1 MYNEKHD
8 SLMEFL
14 KAHDIDYSKVMNME
28 MDMPFGDPIDIEDE
42 DEDDGDRDHFLNRLK
57 KYEIA
62 RCYEGEGIMSIDHAK
77 YFIHNNFDL
86 NRQVPDMRGSNTI
99 YKGNIYESEAPDSL
113 KNFILDFDCKYKGIS
128 DDFEA
133 IKVEVDGKDFTVMP
147 IDTTVYS
154 DSITNS
160 IGSIRIGDELYVIA
174 INADLE
180 NVLVAVSIIRKT
192 EKKYFENITS
202 VYGRASAIK
211 AYHRLFKGKNKKK
224 DFIKAQQKSQKYARY
239 NSALNIA
246 FDKRAEQQLFY
257 AMNKDTYPI
266 ETQCQIEALFD
277 DPDILRHS
285 VNQRLSCILK
295 LSPTCKD
302 RRPLNKELLK
312 ETLEKYLYK
321 MEKVQNLLYEGLLAN
336 ERAGKRGLKI
346 LLVGSTNTGEM
357 SIAELIAEVLNIP
370 CGTIPLGGCSSGLE
384 LEGSDAGYDK
394 SGPGRFVKVCSPRG
408 TTEMVV
414 KLTGLDGVNPKSNEG
429 NPYLVLENTLAGM
442 HEDKFLGCPIS
453 TENTIFVAT
462 ANTLNNI
469 PPYILDK
476 FDMIIDVDDH
486 TVEET
491 VEIAKRELIPEIL
504 INYKIAPNDL
514 AFTDEAVYVIASEY
528 SAEGDVRGIKKNLE
542 FVVKRMIREEKIV
555 NHTVGAD
562 DVKAI
567 LDPISKED
575 DGVYAN
581 QHRNE
586 YSEPVAKE
594 IKRIL
599 NEIKSVGN
607 SDFNGDNV
615 RIDKDKRVLKYL
627 LACTNEETC
636 FTDTFDADAFRSSLH
651 KKLYGMD
658 SVIDE
663 LTYSFYLA
671 TLQKD
676 MSHTNIALF
685 GGMGTGKTTIAE
697 AVAKAIGYSFVRVPL
712 NGINDLSDIRG
723 FESTYSGSKA
733 GLIMDAIQKAGT
745 LNVVILLDEGD
756 KASTQVAEALID
768 LLDRSFTDNF
778 LGVPVELRN
787 VIFILTANDWSKV
800 PPVIRN
806 RFNAIEVEGYTREEK
821 THILDEYIIPRIE
834 ESISGTDVSITMT
847 DEAKEYLLKT
857 YCPSFGVRDLDK
869 AIQKITACK
878 LMELPNDNYAKWV
891 RICKGD
897 IDQYMDIK
905 PIPRGNLPL
914 SEEKPGVSRALAV
927 SAGIYS
933 NSFAIETVLVDGAGA
948 IEITGLPR
956 ESAID
961 SVKIAVT
968 CIKKRYPSLLKG
980 KDIHVHFGE
989 GSVPKDGP
997 SAGVAIYMSI
1007 YSAAIDKPVKYKK
1020 PYDIAFTGEIS
1031 LTGGV
1036 FAVGG
1041 VYEKLQA
1048 ACDAGCSKVFVPLQN
1063 YERLEKS
1070 RLSEFR
1076 TKIIPV
1082 SDIDQV
1088 VKEVYGDEQ

>member
-1 MYNEKHD
+1 MQNEKLD
-8 SLMEFL
+8 SFMDFL
-14 KAHDIDYSKVMNME
+14 KARDIDYSKFMNMYR
-28 MDMPFGDPIDIEDE
+28 PFGDPVDTEDK
-42 DEDDGDRDHFLNRLK
+42 DEGDSENFVKRLK
-57 KYEIA
+57 KYEVA
-62 RCYEGEGIMSIDHAK
+62 RHLEGEGVMTVDHAK

-86 NRQVPDMRGSNTI
+86 ELSGSGKRGSNLI
-99 YKGNIYESEAPDSL
+99 CSGNIYESEAPNSI
-113 KNFILDFDCKYKGIS
+113 KYFILDFDCKYKGIS
-128 DDFEA
+128 DNFEA
-133 IKVEVDGKDFTVMP
+133 IKVEVDGKDYTVMP

-154 DSITNS
+154 DSIACAKD
-160 IGSIRIGDELYVIA
+160 SIRIGDELYVIA
-174 INADLE
+174 IDADLE

-192 EKKYFENITS
+192 EKKYFENISS

-211 AYHRLFKGKNKKK
+211 AYHKLFKGKGKKK
-224 DFIKAQQKSQKYARY
+224 DFIKAQQKSRKYTRY
-239 NSALNIA
+239 NSEQNVA
-246 FDKRAEQQLFY
+246 FDQRAEQQLVY

-266 ETQCQIEALFD
+266 ETQRAIEALFD
-277 DPDILRHS
+277 DPDIIKHR
-285 VNQRLSCILK
+285 VEQRLNYILK
-295 LSPTCKD
+295 ISPNYKD

-312 ETLEKYLYK
+312 ETLEKSFYK
-321 MEKVQNLLYEGLLAN
+321 MDKVKNLLFECLLAN
-336 ERAGKRGLKI
+336 ERASKRGFNI
-346 LLVGSTNTGEM
+346 LLVGSPGTGKTAILM
-357 SIAELIAEVLNIP
+357 LIAKILNIP
-370 CGTIPLGGCSSGLE
+370 YEVIPLNGCSSILE
-384 LEGSDAGYDK
+384 LAGSDPSYDQADAGRPTKAFVGYMSTEIMIIFEELDK
-394 SGPGRFVKVCSPRG
+394 
-408 TTEMVV
+408 
-414 KLTGLDGVNPKSNEG
+414 VNPKSNEG
-429 NPYLVLENTLAGM
+429 NPYHVLYRMLAGM

-453 TENTIFVAT
+453 TENTIFAAT

-469 PPYILDK
+469 PPAILDR
-476 FDMIIDVDDH
+476 FDMIINMDDY
-486 TVEET
+486 TVEDK
-491 VEIAKRELIPEIL
+491 VEIAKRHLIPEIL
-504 INYKIAPNDL
+504 KNYMIAPDDL
-514 AFTDEAVYVIASEY
+514 AFTDEAVNVIASEY
-528 SAEGDVRGIKKNLE
+528 SAEGGVRDVKHNLQLI
-542 FVVKRMIREEKIV
+542 VRHLIAEEKTV
-555 NHTVGAD
+555 NYTVGAD

-567 LDPISKED
+567 LESNSNDNAS
-575 DGVYAN
+575 VFFN
-581 QHRNE
+581 RHRME
-586 YSEPVAKE
+586 YSEPVANE

-599 NEIKSVGN
+599 NEISSAGN
-607 SDFNGDNV
+607 SDFNGDDV
-615 RIDKDKRVLKYL
+615 RIDKDKKALEYL
-627 LACTNEETC
+627 LACRNEETC
-636 FTDTFDADAFRSSLH
+636 FADTFDAEAFRSSLH
-651 KKLYGMD
+651 EKLYGMD

-676 MSHTNIALF
+676 MSHTNISLF

-697 AVAKAIGYSFVRVPL
+697 AIAKAIGYSFVKISL
-712 NGINDLSDIRG
+712 NGIDDLRDIRG

-756 KASTQVAEALID
+756 KASIQVAEALID

-778 LGVPVELRN
+778 VGVPVELRN

-834 ESISGTDVSITMT
+834 ESISGTDISITMT

-869 AIQKITACK
+869 AMQKITSCK

-891 RICKGD
+891 RICKDD
-897 IDQYMDIK
+897 IDQYMDEK
-905 PIPRGNLPL
+905 PIPRGNLPI
-914 SEEKPGVSRALAV
+914 SEEKSGISRALAV

-933 NSFAIETVLVDGAGA
+933 NSFAIETVLIDGAGA

-980 KDIHVHFGE
+980 KNIHVHFGE

-1031 LTGGV
+1031 LTGGI

>member
-77 YFIHNNFDL
+77 YLIHNNFDL

-113 KNFILDFDCKYKGIS
+113 KNFILDFECKYKGIS

-133 IKVEVDGKDFTVMP
+133 IKVEVDGKDYTVMP

-154 DSITNS
+154 DSIACAKD
-160 IGSIRIGDELYVIA
+160 SIRIGDELYVIA
-174 INADLE
+174 VNADLE

-202 VYGRASAIK
+202 VYGKASAIR
-211 AYHRLFKGKNKKK
+211 AYHKLFKGKGKKK
-224 DFIKAQQKSQKYARY
+224 DFIKTQQKSRKYSRY
-239 NSALNIA
+239 NSEQNVA
-246 FDKRAEQQLFY
+246 FDKKVEQQLVY

-266 ETQCQIEALFD
+266 ETQRAIEALFD
-277 DPDILRHS
+277 DPDIIKHR
-285 VNQRLSCILK
+285 VNQRLSYILK
-295 LSPTCKD
+295 ISPNYKD
-302 RRPLNKELLK
+302 RKPLNRKLLK
-312 ETLEKYLYK
+312 ETLEKSFYK
-321 MEKVQNLLYEGLLAN
+321 MDKVKHLLFECLLAN
-336 ERAGKRGLKI
+336 ERARKRGFNI
-346 LLVGSTNTGEM
+346 LLVGNPGTGKT
-357 SIAELIAEVLNIP
+357 SFLELIARVLNIP
-370 CGTIPLGGCSSGLE
+370 YEVIPLNGCSTVME
-384 LEGSDAGYDK
+384 LEGSDPGYDQ
-394 SGPGRFVKVCSPRG
+394 SDAGRLIKTFASYM
-408 TTEMVV
+408 TSEM
-414 KLTGLDGVNPKSNEG
+414 LIIFDELDKVNPKSNEG
-429 NPYLVLENTLAGM
+429 NPYNVLYRMLNGM
-442 HEDKFLGCPIS
+442 HEDKFLGCPVS
-453 TENTIFVAT
+453 TENTIFAAT
-462 ANTLNNI
+462 ANTVNNI
-469 PPYILDK
+469 PPAILDR
-476 FDMIIDVDDH
+476 FDMIINMDDY
-486 TVEET
+486 TVEDK
-491 VEIAKRELIPEIL
+491 VEIAKRHLIPEIL
-504 INYKIAPNDL
+504 KNYRIAPDDL
-514 AFTDEAVYVIASEY
+514 TFTEDAVNVIASEY
-528 SAEGDVRGIKKNLE
+528 SAEGGVRDVKHNLQLI
-542 FVVKRMIREEKIV
+542 VRHMIAEEKTV
-555 NHTVGAD
+555 NYTVGAD

-567 LDPISKED
+567 LEPDSND
-575 DGVYAN
+575 NASVFFN
-581 QHRNE
+581 RHRME

-599 NEIKSVGN
+599 NEISSTGN
-607 SDFNGDNV
+607 SDFNGDSV
-615 RIDKDKRVLKYL
+615 RIDKDKKILEYL
-627 LACTNEETC
+627 LACRNEETC
-636 FTDTFDADAFRSSLH
+636 FTDTFDAEAFRSSLH
-651 KKLYGMD
+651 EKLYGMD

-663 LTYSFYLA
+663 ITYCFYSAALK
-671 TLQKD
+671 KD
-676 MSHTNIALF
+676 MSHCNISLI
-685 GGMGTGKTTIAE
+685 GGMGIGKTSIVKAAAE
-697 AVAKAIGYSFVRVPL
+697 AIGYSYVKISL
-712 NGINDLSDIRG
+712 NGIDDPRYITG
-723 FESTYSGSKA
+723 FESTYTGSK
-733 GLIMDAIQKAGT
+733 GGIFMDAAKKAGD
-745 LNVVILLDEGD
+745 LDLLVDFSEGD
-756 KASTQVAEALID
+756 KTSVQVAEALID

-778 LGVPVELRN
+778 VGVPVELRN

-857 YCPSFGVRDLDK
+857 YCPSFGVRDIEK
-869 AIQKITACK
+869 AMQKITACK

-897 IDQYMDIK
+897 IDQYMDEK